1 MPRTTRRTMLLSVG
15 NFDAATLFMV
25 SMSKKYIYPF
35 IVITTPILNLNLCS
49 WAQIKAKMLDSKA
62 T

>member
-1 MPRTTRRTMLLSVG
+1 MLLSVG